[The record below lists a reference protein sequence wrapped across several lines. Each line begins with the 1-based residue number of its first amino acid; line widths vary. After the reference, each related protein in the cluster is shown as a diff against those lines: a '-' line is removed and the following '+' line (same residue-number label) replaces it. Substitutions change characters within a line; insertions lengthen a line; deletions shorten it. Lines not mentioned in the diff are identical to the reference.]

1 MKYCIVIFDIQDMLL
16 AEGVANGN
24 EWRVEKVQNEIQR
37 HKYDKEILNNALYLI
52 IYSSVS

>member
-1 MKYCIVIFDIQDMLL
+1 MKYCIVIFDIQDTLL